1 MALDRGLLESQRDR
15 ERVVSVIY
23 WESCLLVVQCH
34 SYTRMILAGDLLE
47 LDLDSK
53 LKLELGTRE

>member
-1 MALDRGLLESQRDR
+1 MGKARAMAVAAVMALDRGLLESQREG

-34 SYTRMILAGDLLE
+34 SYTRMILAR
-47 LDLDSK
+47 
-53 LKLELGTRE
+53 TRLRL